1 MKIKVLEDKKT
12 RLVLEIE
19 GETHTFCNA
28 LKKELWNDDNVKVA
42 GYNISHPYVGIP
54 KIIVETSTS
63 ETPRKALSGA
73 VSRLKKDI
81 GVFDKAFSKVAK

>member
-12 RLVLEIE
+12 RLVVEVE

-28 LKKELWNDDNVKVA
+28 IKKELWKDENVKAA

-54 KIIVETSTS
+54 KIVVETNTST
-63 ETPRKALSGA
+63 TPKKALEEA
-73 VSRLKKDI
+73 IKRLKSDMSA
-81 GVFDKAFSKVAK
+81 FDKAFQKAY

>member
-1 MKIKVLEDKKT
+1 MKINVLEDKKT

-28 LKKELWNDDNVKVA
+28 IKRELWNDSNVKIA

-54 KIIVETSTS
+54 KIIVETNTS
-63 ETPRKALSGA
+63 EDPRKALSGA
-73 VSRLKKDI
+73 VSRLKKD
-81 GVFDKAFSKVAK
+81 VDAFDKAFTKVLK